1 MRIDFLCRFL
11 STAMAFAAMSALASE
26 RPSVDNL
33 FDSAFLPGCEPQSG
47 GTVAA
52 VLVETYGLSPAEIRE
67 RCRSVA
73 ADDACETQKRAGAIR
88 FLCEAFPPAERG
100 DMDPFFVHENIQL
113 VNAAVLGSFESASNV
128 AERLRFTSALIDRAE
143 SDAAFV
149 PAATVA
155 VRRLGQMLRYGALS
169 EDEHIAVLSALSETT
184 GKLARPELFRLMDD
198 FFERFGRTNAAN
210 RAGDSSPI
218 RTELMPAPAEAK
230 STAVDEPPAEALQK
244 TSGSVFARIAG
255 AAALALVAALACFV
269 VLRCHRK

>member
-1 MRIDFLCRFL
+1 MNDITLLRFL
-11 STAMAFAAMSALASE
+11 STAMVFAAVSALAAE
-26 RPSVDNL
+26 RPSVDDL

-52 VLVETYGLSPAEIRE
+52 VLVEQYGLSLAEIRD

-73 ADDACETQKRAGAIR
+73 ANDACETPKRAGAIR

-128 AERLRFTSALIDRAE
+128 AERLRYTSALIDRAE

-155 VRRLGQMLRYGALS
+155 VRRLGQMLRYGTVS
-169 EDEHIAVLSALSETT
+169 EDECATVLSVLSETT
-184 GKLARPELFRLMDD
+184 GKLVRPELSCLMDD
-198 FFERFGRTNAAN
+198 FFERFGRTNAAG
-210 RAGDSSPI
+210 RAGDSSPL
-218 RTELMPAPAEAK
+218 RTESVLVPAEAK
-230 STAVDEPPAEALQK
+230 PAAADETPAEAPQEPVR
-244 TSGSVFARIAG
+244 SFSAWIAG
-255 AAALALVAALACFV
+255 AAVILVSSFFIV
-269 VLRCHRK
+269 FRRMNRK